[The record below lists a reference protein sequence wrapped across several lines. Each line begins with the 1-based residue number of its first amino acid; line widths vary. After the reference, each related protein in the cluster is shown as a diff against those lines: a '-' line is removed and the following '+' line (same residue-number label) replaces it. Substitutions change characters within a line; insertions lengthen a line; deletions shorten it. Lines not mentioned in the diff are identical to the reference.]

1 MVRVL
6 TVKARRDASGAPAAF
21 PGAVLQ
27 VALRAVE
34 ARKSLERAE
43 AIEGG
48 PVHVL
53 DPFARRAAVMI
64 AVLAGLL
71 AISTL
76 LSGEAVKESINN
88 QTRSAL
94 NRNVAE
100 ANAIKAFVG
109 ASAARELGL
118 LSDAQ
123 SSAREA
129 QALRHAARLDAQVA
143 RTFGPR
149 ERVLMRRAAAAQATH
164 EDEDEKH
171 FRFELA
177 NVALEI
183 GIVLG
188 SIAIITHLR
197 WLVGGGIFA
206 GVVGVAFIAAGLL
219 V

>member
-1 MVRVL
+1 M
-6 TVKARRDASGAPAAF
+6 K
-21 PGAVLQ
+21 
-27 VALRAVE
+27 
-34 ARKSLERAE
+34 ARKSLEHAE
-43 AIEGG
+43 AMEAG

-53 DPFARRAAVMI
+53 VDPFARRAAVMI

-76 LSGEAVKESINN
+76 LVGEAVKESIND

-94 NRNVAE
+94 ARTLAE
-100 ANAIKAFVG
+100 TNAIKAFVG
-109 ASAARELGL
+109 TSAARELGL
-118 LSDAQ
+118 LAGTQTSPH
-123 SSAREA
+123 EA
-129 QALRHAARLDAQVA
+129 QALRHAARLDDQVA

-149 ERVLMRRAAAAQATH
+149 ERVLVRRAAAKQATH

-171 FRFELA
+171 FRFEFA
-177 NVALEI
+177 SSALEI

-197 WLVGGGIFA
+197 WLVGGGILA
-206 GVVGVAFIAAGLL
+206 GMVGIGFIVAGLL

>member
-1 MVRVL
+1 M
-6 TVKARRDASGAPAAF
+6 
-21 PGAVLQ
+21 
-27 VALRAVE
+27 E
-34 ARKSLERAE
+34 ARKSLEHAE

-48 PVHVL
+48 PLHVL
-53 DPFARRAAVMI
+53 DPFSRRAAVMI

-76 LSGEAVKESINN
+76 LTGEAVKESINE

-94 NRNVAE
+94 ASSLAE
-100 ANAIKAFVG
+100 TNAIKAFVG
-109 ASAARELGL
+109 TSAARELGL
-118 LSDAQ
+118 LAGTQTSP
-123 SSAREA
+123 REA
-129 QALRHAARLDAQVA
+129 EALRHAARLDDQVA

-149 ERVLMRRAAAAQATH
+149 GRVLTRRASAKQATH

-171 FRFELA
+171 FRFEFA
-177 NVALEI
+177 SAALEI

-197 WLVGGGIFA
+197 WLVRGGILA
-206 GVVGVAFIAAGLL
+206 GVVGVGFIVAGLL